1 MSHQQPDPVRRR
13 ILQQSGIG
21 ALAVTAFA
29 AGMGAQSSP
38 AEAQGVNDAAVLNFA
53 LNLEY
58 LEAEFYL
65 RAATG
70 AGLSTADTSGNGYA
84 NSVTGG
90 SKVPFTSGA
99 VAQYA
104 AEIAQDELN
113 HVRLL
118 RSGLRSSLVGQP
130 AIDLNQSF
138 IALGNLIGVPN
149 FNPFLN
155 DLNFLIGAYI
165 FEDVGVTAY
174 HGGSGL
180 IFNKQILSIA
190 AGILAVEAYHAAE
203 VRLQLFQAGAGTTTN
218 NISNV
223 RKSLSG
229 ANDDAGVLNAD
240 GTANIV
246 LADSNGVAFT
256 RSPRQ
261 VLNIVYGAQ
270 NASRGLFFPNGL
282 NGAVK

>member
-1 MSHQQPDPVRRR
+1 MSDQQPDPARRR
-13 ILQQSGIG
+13 FLQQSGAS
-21 ALAVTAFA
+21 ALAVTALA

-38 AEAQGVNDAAVLNFA
+38 AEAQSVNDAAILNFA

-58 LEAEFYL
+58 LEAEFYM

-70 AGLSTADTSGNGYA
+70 NGLLAADTSGNGFA
-84 NSVTGG
+84 SSVVGG
-90 SKVPFTSGA
+90 RQVPFTSDA

-118 RSGLRSSLVGQP
+118 RSGLGSSLVGEP

-138 IALGNLIGVPN
+138 ATLGNLIGMPG
-149 FNPFLN
+149 FDPFSS

-180 IFNKQILSIA
+180 ISNKQILSIA

-218 NISNV
+218 SISNV
-223 RKSLSG
+223 RKMLSG
-229 ANDDAGVLNAD
+229 ANDDAGVVNAD

-246 LADSNGVAFT
+246 LAGSNGIAFT

-261 VLNIVYGAQ
+261 VLNIVYGAA
-270 NASRGLFFPNGL
+270 NVSRGLFFPNGL